1 MMNTKTTIDKFTRN
15 QNAFDYAVYMML
27 GSYFAQAEAVS
38 ECYVRKLYLYYV
50 ENKRERQYD
59 LEDLAIDYAEDV
71 LMKQLPAELWKE
83 RVTVSFTKNGDRNYV
98 IFEGARYTLVVENSY
113 RGGRTKLSYKVH
125 AYVPAIER

>member
-59 LEDLAIDYAEDV
+59 FEDLAIDYAADV
-71 LMKQLPAELWKE
+71 RSFRTRCMRMRPLSKDSGM
-83 RVTVSFTKNGDRNYV
+83 RVHL
-98 IFEGARYTLVVENSY
+98 AMC
-113 RGGRTKLSYKVH
+113 YK
-125 AYVPAIER
+125 